1 MNDVHRLYRVV
12 FIHENRGFRVRAAN
26 GAFASATY
34 ATRDEAVAY
43 AKGLAEGHGWARIVV
58 HREDGTV
65 QRDFIYGT
73 DRRERNVRGREMQ
86 VVRPS
91 WV

>member
-12 FIHENRGFRVRAAN
+12 YIHENSGWRVRAAN

-34 ATRDEAVAY
+34 PSHEQAVAY
-43 AKGLAEGHGWARIVV
+43 AKELARGHGWARIVV

-65 QRDFIYGT
+65 GRDFVLGS
-73 DRRERNVRGREMQ
+73 DRRERVVGGRDLR
-86 VVRPS
+86 VVRHS
-91 WV
+91 WS